1 MQAISVLSPLL
12 NALAYKKGRQAGDL
26 WGKGVAGW
34 EADNIFT
41 LEGWIYDGTQALHI
55 NVLRWCT
62 IGVAHKWHN
71 LMLEII

>member
-41 LEGWIYDGTQALHI
+41 LE
-55 NVLRWCT
+55 
-62 IGVAHKWHN
+62 
-71 LMLEII
+71 E

>member
-1 MQAISVLSPLL
+1 MNVWLSPAYLL

-41 LEGWIYDGTQALHI
+41 LE
-55 NVLRWCT
+55 
-62 IGVAHKWHN
+62 
-71 LMLEII
+71 E